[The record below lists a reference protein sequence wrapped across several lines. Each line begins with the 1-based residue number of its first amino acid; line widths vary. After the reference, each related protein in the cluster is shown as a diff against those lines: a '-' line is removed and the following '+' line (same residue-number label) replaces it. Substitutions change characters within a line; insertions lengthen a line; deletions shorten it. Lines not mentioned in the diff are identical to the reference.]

1 MGKIIKWTILILIL
15 TAILFYGAKIISLK
29 NSTQDSSQTFI
40 SKIKEGASALQNLN
54 TGKAISAFR
63 NAKNA
68 LDGLQNSKDL
78 NSATTILSLGEN
90 LIPNLKKI
98 PLALNDLADFTNR
111 LISVSE
117 NLDLLEHQAF
127 HMAFSGDGIKIIKA
141 LKILSSDLKNIS
153 ELATRLSGY
162 AQNFNIPLPNDYL
175 ALMVK
180 LNKTESIIQSLTD
193 YLNSP
198 GAKHLAILLQNPS
211 EIRPSGGFI
220 GSFVALIIEDASIT
234 GIDVKDIYDVDGQ
247 LTVKILPPRPLQ
259 KITSRWGARDANWF
273 FDFPTSAEKVL
284 SFLNQSKIYSEQNLK
299 FTGAIAINVPVLQDI
314 LEVIGNINLP
324 TYKLTINKD
333 NFLSEIQ
340 REVESGVDNKNGHP
354 KKILGSL
361 APLILSKLS
370 NLDDQAK
377 LDLVKKLGTRI
388 NHKDIAVYFEDRSL
402 ETYAQNEGMG
412 GEIYGSE
419 TQMSD
424 DYLALVNANIGGGK
438 TDAFVKEKISL
449 NSFINYD
456 GKISNTLSVERSHEG
471 NVKQESWYR
480 AKNKI
485 FMQILSPSTSK
496 LLNIKG
502 QDAKTPTSPSMPKTY
517 QTDPDLSAIENS
529 IEWLDGHQV
538 ETMSQFGKNTF
549 ALYWTIYAG
558 DKKTLT
564 ANYEIN
570 NHFIP
575 SNGGNF
581 RFVYE
586 KQSGVPAEFEYSIST
601 PPGFIW
607 HESGTNQFK
616 FSNPNPETRIILDLT
631 LEKI

>member
-15 TAILFYGAKIISLK
+15 TAILFYGIKIIGLK
-29 NSTQDSSQTFI
+29 NSTKNSSQTFI

-54 TGKAISAFR
+54 TAKAISAFK
-63 NAKNA
+63 NAQSA
-68 LDGLQNSKDL
+68 LDGLKNSKDL
-78 NSATTILSLGEN
+78 SNATTILSLGEN

-98 PLALNDLADFTNR
+98 PLALNDLIDFTNH

-127 HMAFSGDGIKIIKA
+127 HMAFNGDGIKIIKA

-180 LNKTESIIQSLTD
+180 LNKTENIIQSLTD

-220 GSFVALIIEDASIT
+220 GSFIALNIEDGSIT

-247 LTVKILPPRPLQ
+247 LEIKVLPPHPLQ
-259 KITSRWGARDANWF
+259 NITSRWGARDANWF
-273 FDFPTSAEKVL
+273 FDFPTSADKVL
-284 SFLNQSKIYSEQNLK
+284 SFLNKSKIYSEQNLK
-299 FTGAIAINVPVLQDI
+299 FSAAIAINVPVLQDI
-314 LEVIGNINLP
+314 LEVIGNIDLP
-324 TYKLTINKD
+324 AYKLTINKD

-377 LDLVKKLGTRI
+377 LDLVKKISERI
-388 NHKDIAVYFEDRSL
+388 SHKDIQTYFEDRTL
-402 ETYAQNEGMG
+402 ETYAQNEGLG

-419 TQMSD
+419 TQASD

-438 TDAFVKEKISL
+438 TDAFIKEKINL

-456 GKISNTLSVERSHEG
+456 GKISNTLIVERSHGG
-471 NVKQESWYR
+471 NTKKESWYR
-480 AKNKI
+480 TKNKI
-485 FMQILSPSTSK
+485 FLQILSPSTSK
-496 LLNIKG
+496 LLSIKG
-502 QDAKTPTSPSMPKTY
+502 HDAKIPTPPSLPKNY
-517 QTDPDLSAIENS
+517 EQDPDLSAIENS
-529 IEWLDGHQV
+529 IQWLNGHQV
-538 ETMSQFGKNTF
+538 ETMSQFNKNTF
-549 ALYWTIYAG
+549 ALYWTINAG

-575 SNGGNF
+575 SDGKNF

-586 KQSGVPAEFEYSIST
+586 KQSGVPAQFEYSVST

-607 HESGTNQFK
+607 RESQSNQFK
-616 FSNPNPETRIILDLT
+616 FSSDNPETRIILDLT